1 MGYVY
6 LAIAIVA
13 EIIGTTTLKAAEQFT
28 KLMPSIIVII
38 SYGLSFYFLGGAMKT
53 IQIGVAYAIWCGVG
67 IVLVNVAVMVFY
79 KQLPDFPSIIGMLF
93 IIVGVIIIN
102 LFSQTSGH

>member
-1 MGYVY
+1 LGYVY

-13 EIIGTTTLKAAEQFT
+13 EVIGTSTLKAAEQFT
-28 KLMPSIIVII
+28 KLIPSIIVFA
-38 SYGLSFYFLGGAMKT
+38 SYGVSFYFLGGAMKS
-53 IQIGVAYAIWCGVG
+53 IQIGVAYAIWCGIG
-67 IVLVNVAVMVFY
+67 IVLVNLVVMILY
-79 KQLPDFPSIIGMLF
+79 KQLPDVPSIIGMLF